1 MRDIRL
7 AHVAT
12 PDWRAGLGH
21 CVAQLGKLTD
31 QHRLGFLYVA
41 DRFAGDLADIAT
53 VLGEVTHVRDWVGT
67 ASLGICATG
76 REYFDEP
83 ALAIMVAAA
92 DPDEYRLLPSLERD
106 TRPMKQAH
114 RPWIERR
121 HPSLALVHADPRA
134 EKVPA
139 LVQGLADEIGFVI
152 GGLTASRNSG
162 FPQLAGKVAEG
173 GLSGLLLAGDV
184 AVATG
189 LSQGCSPIGPVRR
202 VTECQDNVIISID
215 DQRAL
220 DVFKQDI
227 GEILSRDLR
236 KVAGYI
242 HAALPVP
249 GSDTGDYL
257 VRNLTGIDPQ
267 RGLLAIGA
275 EVGVN
280 DPILFVRRDK
290 GAAEQDLSRMLRQIK
305 ARAKTTPK
313 GGLYVS
319 CVARG
324 PNLFGPESQEL
335 RRIRDELGD
344 FPLVGFFANGEISHN
359 RLYGYTGVLTVFL

>member
-7 AHVAT
+7 AHTAV

-21 CVAQLGKLTD
+21 CVAQLGKLTEE
-31 QHRLGFLYVA
+31 HRLGFLYVA
-41 DRFAGDLADIAT
+41 DKFAGSLGDIAA
-53 VLGEVTHVRDWVGT
+53 VLGEVTRVRDWVGT
-67 ASLGICATG
+67 ASIGICATG

-83 ALAIMVAAA
+83 ALAMLVAAA
-92 DPDEYRLLPSLERD
+92 DPDEYRLLPSLQHD

-114 RPWIERR
+114 GAWIERQ
-121 HPSLALVHADPRA
+121 HPALALVHADPRA
-134 EKVPA
+134 EAVPA
-139 LVQGLADEIGFVI
+139 VVRSLGDEIGFVV
-152 GGLTASRNSG
+152 GGLTASRGGG
-162 FPQLAGKVAEG
+162 FPQLAGKVTEG
-173 GLSGLLLAGDV
+173 GVSGVLFAGGV

-202 VTECQDNVIISID
+202 ITDCHDNVIVGID
-215 DQRAL
+215 EQPAL
-220 DVFKQDI
+220 EVFKQDI
-227 GEILSRDLR
+227 GELLARDLR

-267 RGLLAIGA
+267 HGLLAIGA
-275 EVGVN
+275 EVEVD
-280 DPILFVRRDK
+280 DPILFVRRDR
-290 GAAEQDLSRMLRQIK
+290 GAAEQDLSRMLRQLR
-305 ARAKTTPK
+305 ARAKARPQA
-313 GGLYVS
+313 GIYVS
-319 CVARG
+319 CLARG

-335 RRIRDELGD
+335 RRIRDELGE

-359 RLYGYTGVLTVFL
+359 RLYGYTGVLTLFL